1 VQRQRFLTRACL
13 AGLSFVTLVAGCMI
27 VQPLDDYPAAS
38 TSSGGSSGSSAG
50 GSDAGGSSNAG
61 KGGKN
66 VGGAFGPCETN
77 ADCEPGS
84 GSEPY
89 MCSQATHRCTKLK
102 TEVCPVADGNS
113 FDPNAIVFGAF
124 APLTATNAERNPV
137 VAAHHLAL
145 DELSGDVIGG
155 LPDGVDDARRRLV
168 MVVCYNQDDRIE
180 DALDHLLGTLQVP
193 AILATLK
200 PGDLRRAYEGHPNN
214 DVFFLSPVAVT
225 AAVATLEDDDKVWN
239 MLGQPSD
246 YAPTYAALLKQ
257 TEKHLRA
264 KRQLAAGAQI
274 KVAVVTTPDAF
285 DAELANKVTPL
296 LSFNQGKS
304 VKQNGDNYLL
314 RSFGTTDP
322 DEIAPIIDEIIEF
335 RPDIVVSAAS
345 DVMTKINGVVEQVE
359 ARWEVLPDG
368 YPLPTFILS
377 PFNAGDLTRL
387 RTYISSSVE
396 ASGEEQ
402 QQERYIGVGIA
413 GPEDNSAQFEY
424 ESRLG
429 ALFGNV
435 FADTANYYDA
445 TYLLAYAMYGAGI
458 EEPLTG
464 SSIARGMQR
473 LLSGPALAIGPN
485 TILST
490 FDVLRDPNASAEIRS
505 TLGPPS
511 FDSATGVRQIDGSV
525 YCFNRNG
532 TDVSVTIDS
541 YRFDRTLGELRK
553 SKRGAPF
560 CIDDFFQ

>member
-1 VQRQRFLTRACL
+1 ML
-13 AGLSFVTLVAGCMI
+13 
-27 VQPLDDYPAAS
+27 VQPLDDYPTA
-38 TSSGGSSGSSAG
+38 SSGSGNGGSDAG
-50 GSDAGGSSNAG
+50 GNDAGGSSNAG

-89 MCSQATHRCTKLK
+89 MCSQVTHLCTKLK

-137 VAAHHLAL
+137 VAAHRLAL
-145 DELSGDVIGG
+145 EELSGDDMDG
-155 LPDGVDDARRRLV
+155 LPDGPDGVRRPLV
-168 MVVCYNQDDRIE
+168 MVTCYNQDDRLE
-180 DALDHLLGTLQVP
+180 DALDHLIGTLHVP

-200 PGDLRRAYEGHPNN
+200 PGDLRRAYEGHLDN
-214 DVFFLSPVAVT
+214 DVFFLSPVSVT
-225 AAVATLEDDDKVWN
+225 ASVASLDDDDKVWN

-246 YAPTYAALLKQ
+246 YAPTYAALLQQ

-264 KRQLAAGAQI
+264 HRADLKPPAQI

-296 LSFNQGKS
+296 LSFNQGQS
-304 VKQNGDNYLL
+304 VKQNSNNDNYML
-314 RSFGTTDP
+314 RSLDSTKASD
-322 DEIAPIIDEIIEF
+322 IAPAVDELVAF
-335 RPDIVVSAAS
+335 RPDIVISTAS
-345 DVMTKINGVVEQVE
+345 EVMTMLDGVVEQIE
-359 ARWEVLPDG
+359 ARWGARQDG

-387 RTYISSSVE
+387 RSYISTSVE
-396 ASGEEQ
+396 ATGEET

-413 GPEDNSAQFEY
+413 GPEDNTAQFEY

-429 ALFGNV
+429 AAFNNV

-490 FDVLRDPNASAEIRS
+490 FEVLRNPDASAEILS

-511 FDSATGVRQIDGSV
+511 FDAATGVRQVDGSV
-525 YCFNRNG
+525 YCFNRDG
-532 TDVSVTIDS
+532 KDVTVTIDS
-541 YRFDRTLGELRK
+541 YRFDRALGELRK
-553 SKRGAPF
+553 SKRGDPF